1 MRNELNKELYR
12 SGKKSST
19 NHSPEGLRE
28 SLAADDKPVYFRSNT
43 KEPVKLR
50 DVLKKGLHDYVPEAR
65 IDESSYIG
73 NMQGGNS
80 RGHSRKNLL
89 NMPKPASQLSSLPQL
104 GNNDKLVIQQNPMTG
119 EHSGRK
125 TDLAGDFGK
134 RTLNTQY
141 HHNQDR

>member
-19 NHSPEGLRE
+19 NHSPEGQKE
-28 SLAADDKPVYFRSNT
+28 SMATYDKPVYFRSNT
-43 KEPVKLR
+43 KESVKLR

-73 NMQGGNS
+73 NMQGVDS

-89 NMPKPASQLSSLPQL
+89 NMPKPASQLSCLP
-104 GNNDKLVIQQNPMTG
+104 
-119 EHSGRK
+119 
-125 TDLAGDFGK
+125 
-134 RTLNTQY
+134 
-141 HHNQDR
+141 